1 MKTKTNRELLNEK
14 QAAERLSVKP
24 GTLQVWLSTQRVELP
39 YIKLGR
45 AVRYDA
51 AELEKFLN
59 RNTVQGANS

>member
-24 GTLQVWLSTQRVELP
+24 GTLQVWRSTQRVELP